1 MIPRYDSGNV
11 RFLESGNQTMQTVRV
26 AAPTDDLGRALMNA
40 GEVGVRL
47 AGAYAQVNDARQLFE
62 AERDMQGTVMEFAK
76 WQQENPDESKWLG
89 EWEKR
94 TSKIKE
100 LNDKRALT
108 ADGRLALER
117 SATGF
122 LRNQTFSIQQSA
134 VKQAAF
140 RARKAG
146 ENSME
151 AAKANGDEQG
161 YNAAVDVMAR
171 SNVIFPEEA
180 DGLKQEGA
188 RWFQTAKIE
197 KEFTDLRMM
206 ARDNPAMARELAAE
220 GVKHRGLTEAMR
232 FQIEEEADITERR
245 NRAEAITEYRRRI
258 GIGEFPAEMKD
269 DPRLTDLDRAELS
282 QGALEKP
289 SNDGEL
295 FQRALTKIESYTPTA
310 NDELERAK
318 FEVFLENNFSGPY
331 LATLKQRWQAKSEG
345 GEAIVRTTE
354 VFQQI
359 DEAAFGAQLLG
370 EYKKPK
376 LGPDGKQLYRKE
388 KGLFFK
394 TPSMLA
400 WAGAPD
406 TEKQMPDQEI
416 PVFEEDPAQKA
427 KILGIVGR
435 IKETLQREVDAGK
448 LRSSTEVQARA
459 SELMQIPLTTRS
471 ASRAANAAL
480 SILPAKPA
488 DTMPID
494 LNSLRSKHAQNPGK

>member
-1 MIPRYDSGNV
+1 MTPRYQNGNV
-11 RFLESGNQTMQTVRV
+11 QFLESGNQTMQTVRV

-100 LNDKRALT
+100 SNDKRALT

-151 AAKANGDEQG
+151 AAYANGDEQR
-161 YNAAVDVMAR
+161 YNAAIDVMAR

-188 RWFQTAKIE
+188 RRFKAATAE
-197 KEFTDLRMM
+197 KEFQSLGMLAEADP
-206 ARDNPAMARELAAE
+206 ARARELAAE
-220 GVKHRGLTEAMR
+220 GVKSGRITDLQRFNIDEAA
-232 FQIEEEADITERR
+232 Q
-245 NRAEAITEYRRRI
+245 RAEKRQRADAYSDYRRRI
-258 GIGEFPAEMKD
+258 GVGDPPSADELKADTRLGE
-269 DPRLTDLDRAELS
+269 LDRVELATLATS
-282 QGALEKP
+282 QP
-289 SNDGEL
+289 SNDGEA
-295 FQRALTKIESYTPTA
+295 FERAKTQIDSYTPTA

-318 FEVFLENNFSGPY
+318 FEAYLESNFSGPF
-331 LATLKQRWQAKSEG
+331 LDSLRNRWQARTG
-345 GEAIVRTTE
+345 GTGEERVRTTE
-354 VFQQI
+354 VFQAI
-359 DEAAFGAQLLG
+359 DNAAFESQLLG

-376 LGPDGKQLYRKE
+376 VDESGKPLYRKE

-394 TPSMLA
+394 RDGLFSVV
-400 WAGAPD
+400 
-406 TEKQMPDQEI
+406 EEQQPDQEV
-416 PVFEEDPAQKA
+416 PVFEEDPAKKRDILRLVSEA
-427 KILGIVGR
+427 KEAIKRDINAGIITDVKGAF
-435 IKETLQREVDAGK
+435 E
-448 LRSSTEVQARA
+448 RA
-459 SELMQIPLTTRS
+459 SQILEIPMNE
-471 ASRAANAAL
+471 RAASEAVPPAML
-480 SILPAKPA
+480 LLPSKPA
-488 DTMPID
+488 TKPDMNPIF
-494 LNSLRSKHAQNPGK
+494 SKHAQNPGK

>member
-1 MIPRYDSGNV
+1 MTPRYQNGNV
-11 RFLESGNQTMQTVRV
+11 QFLESGNQTMQTVRV

-100 LNDKRALT
+100 SNDKRALT

-151 AAKANGDEQG
+151 AAIANGDEQG

-188 RWFQTAKIE
+188 RRFKTATAE
-197 KEFTDLRMM
+197 KEFQSLGMLAETDP
-206 ARDNPAMARELAAE
+206 ARARELAAE
-220 GVKHRGLTEAMR
+220 GVKSGRITDLQRFNIDEAA
-232 FQIEEEADITERR
+232 Q
-245 NRAEAITEYRRRI
+245 RAEKRQRADAYSDYRRRI
-258 GIGEFPAEMKD
+258 GVGDPPSADELKADTRLGE
-269 DPRLTDLDRAELS
+269 LDRVELATLATS
-282 QGALEKP
+282 QP
-289 SNDGEL
+289 SNDGEA
-295 FQRALTKIESYTPTA
+295 FQRAITQIDSYTPTA

-318 FEVFLENNFSGPY
+318 FEAYLESNFSGPF
-331 LATLKQRWQAKSEG
+331 LDSLRNRWQARTTG
-345 GEAIVRTTE
+345 TGEDRVRTTE
-354 VFQQI
+354 VFQAI
-359 DEAAFGAQLLG
+359 DNAAFDSQLLG

-376 LGPDGKQLYRKE
+376 VDESGKPLYRKE

-394 TPSMLA
+394 RDGLFSVV
-400 WAGAPD
+400 
-406 TEKQMPDQEI
+406 EEQQPDQEV
-416 PVFEEDPAQKA
+416 PVFEEDPAKKA
-427 KILGIVGR
+427 EILKLVSEV
-435 IKETLQREVDAGK
+435 KETLGREIKAGTIK
-448 LRSSTEVQARA
+448 NATEAFERASQLIRVPLNARA
-459 SELMQIPLTTRS
+459 ASEAVPPATLLLPPKP
-471 ASRAANAAL
+471 AGAL
-480 SILPAKPA
+480 PDINSIL
-488 DTMPID
+488 
-494 LNSLRSKHAQNPGK
+494 SKHAQNSGK